1 MGDRCAGA
9 DPLDDGLGRRRVAGE
24 GDRHER
30 PRRVGAGQHLDLLDA
45 VEGARR
51 LEELLHALVARVA
64 GDRRAARLDRRDDD
78 VVDTELALATS
89 RDLRVGRPRRLHR
102 AVRDVEGERELS
114 DRTDDE
120 QHEGRSESQEVGR
133 GRGLAALH
141 RFTIGRKRAA
151 LARA

>member
-1 MGDRCAGA
+1 MRCIYPSTSLRTRDAIVERIQ
-9 DPLDDGLGRRRVAGE
+9 DKRLVRDLRRE
-24 GDRHER
+24 M
-30 PRRVGAGQHLDLLDA
+30 DL
-45 VEGARR
+45 VHKRIAR
-51 LEELLHALVARVA
+51 
-64 GDRRAARLDRRDDD
+64 
-78 VVDTELALATS
+78 ATS